1 MEPIVSGD
9 YKVLVTGANGQL
21 GTAIKKSLIKKIKD
35 KYIFVT
41 REEFDI
47 CDKHMMRNYLL
58 EHKDIKVIINCAAYT
73 NVRKAEEEKELAM
86 RVNCDAVKDLA
97 ELCKEFDIF
106 LIHFGTDYMYQYNNT
121 APINED
127 ICYFSFDDNWFG
139 QYYWHSINTYGLS
152 KLGGVKRMFDT
163 FPLENHKPPKFVVI
177 VVSWLFSEFGNN
189 FANTMF
195 NKILNDEECGV
206 VCTEIGSPTYAVDLA
221 EFVIDSIEERGCNF
235 VGYGEPF
242 VNSQRK
248 CIINFSN
255 LGIASWYDVA
265 KYLEVCLNRGELQH
279 NSIKP
284 RLEPFDNIKR
294 PNYSVLDTTRL
305 LKLYDKKPYVR
316 HWTSAIDSYVFN
328 RFSLK
333 VLENQE

>member
-1 MEPIVSGD
+1 MEG
-9 YKVLVTGANGQL
+9 KVLITGSNGQL
-21 GTAIKKSLIKKIKD
+21 GMCFRKIVGAKHD
-35 KYIFVT
+35 NYLFTT
-41 REEFDI
+41 REDFDI
-47 CDKHMMRNYLL
+47 CNKDMMRKYLN
-58 EHKDIKVIINCAAYT
+58 EHEDVKVIVNCAAYT

-86 RVNCDAVKDLA
+86 KVNFDAVKDLA
-97 ELCKEFDIF
+97 ELCKEFNIF
-106 LIHFGTDYMYQYNNT
+106 LIHFGTDYMYQYNKT
-121 APINED
+121 APIDEEA
-127 ICYFSFDDNWFG
+127 CYFSFADNWFG

-152 KLGGVKRMFDT
+152 KLGGVKRIFDT
-163 FPLENHKPPKFVVI
+163 FPLENHQPPKFVVI
-177 VVSWLFSEFGNN
+177 VVSWLFSEYGNN

-221 EFVIDSIEERGCNF
+221 EFVIDTIEERDCNF
-235 VGYGEPF
+235 VGYKEPY

-255 LGIASWYDVA
+255 LGTASWYDMA
-265 KYLEVCLNRGELQH
+265 KYIEVCLNRGELYH

-294 PNYSVLDTTRL
+294 PKYSVLDTTRL

-316 HWTSAIDSYVFN
+316 HWISAIDSYVFN
-328 RFSLK
+328 RLSLK

>member
-1 MEPIVSGD
+1 MEG
-9 YKVLVTGANGQL
+9 KVLITGSNGQL
-21 GTAIKKSLIKKIKD
+21 GMCFRKIVGAKHD
-35 KYIFVT
+35 NYLFTT
-41 REEFDI
+41 REDFDI
-47 CDKHMMRNYLL
+47 CNKDMMRKYLN
-58 EHKDIKVIINCAAYT
+58 EHKDIKVIVNCAAYT
-73 NVRKAEEEKELAM
+73 NVRKAEEEKEVAM
-86 RVNCDAVKDLA
+86 RINCEAVKDLA

-106 LIHFGTDYMYQYNNT
+106 LIHFGTDYMYQYNNKK
-121 APINED
+121 PIGEED
-127 ICYFSFDDNWFG
+127 ACYFSFADNWFS
-139 QYYWHSINTYGLS
+139 QYYGHSINTYGLS
-152 KLGGVKRMFDT
+152 KLWGVKRIFDT
-163 FPLENHKPPKFVVI
+163 FPLENHQPPKFVIIVI
-177 VVSWLFSEFGNN
+177 SWLFSEYGNN

-221 EFVIDSIEERGCNF
+221 EFVIDTIEERDCNF
-235 VGYGEPF
+235 VGYEEPF

-255 LGIASWYDVA
+255 LGTASWYDVA
-265 KYLEVCLNRGELQH
+265 KYLEVCLNRGELYH

-316 HWTSAIDSYVFN
+316 HWTSAIDSYAFN